1 MMKGTRSDMPPA
13 SETPREEF
21 VTIFDDTY
29 DQPDC
34 RAYFR
39 MMDRLGYRNQ
49 HHAVAAFRAGLDEMM
64 RLRGVR
70 ASRILDFASSYGIV
84 TALLGRDLTLAQ
96 VFARYREARFDTA
109 PSEEVIAWDRDW
121 LRDHRRGDLDL
132 HVTGIDVMPN
142 AVRYGQ
148 AVGLFDAGFVE
159 DLEAA
164 PPSAALAA
172 NLARC
177 DMIVECGSVLQLMPR
192 ALDRLLAASGARKPW
207 VMTSP
212 IRGNERPE
220 AAEVLRA
227 HGMDIEIL
235 PIPPFV
241 HRRFESAEEQSRA
254 IANARAAGHK
264 TEGIETTGHFYA
276 QVLLAR
282 PRKERTD
289 PADWRLP
296 LVAAPMETQS

>member
-1 MMKGTRSDMPPA
+1 MPPA
-13 SETPREEF
+13 SETPREPF

-49 HHAVAAFRAGLDEMM
+49 HHAVAAFRAGLDEVM
-64 RLRGVR
+64 RLRGL
-70 ASRILDFASSYGIV
+70 AAPRILDFASSYGIV
-84 TALLGRDLTLAQ
+84 SALMGRDLTLAE
-96 VFARYREARFDTA
+96 VFARYRAARFDDAA
-109 PSEEVIAWDRDW
+109 PEAVIAWDRDW
-121 LRDHRRGDLDL
+121 LAGRRRRDVAL
-132 HVTGIDVMPN
+132 HVTGIDIMSN

-164 PPSAALAA
+164 PPSDALAAALAG
-172 NLARC
+172 C
-177 DMIVECGSVLQLMPR
+177 DMIVECGSVLQLMPH
-192 ALDRLLAASGARKPW
+192 ALDRVLAASGARKPW

-220 AAEVLRA
+220 AAAVLRA
-227 HGMDIEIL
+227 HGMEVEIL
-235 PIPPFV
+235 PVPPFV
-241 HRRFESAEEQSRA
+241 HRRFESDAEQARA
-254 IANARAAGHK
+254 IANARRAGHDP
-264 TEGIETTGHFYA
+264 EGFETTGHFHA

-282 PRKERTD
+282 PRDERTD
-289 PADWRLP
+289 PAAWRLP
-296 LVAAPMETQS
+296 LVVPPMAEGA